1 MRHLTCTRRV
11 VSACMILV
19 EHPKQDTTQQ
29 SRMLW
34 EIGVKIVV
42 QETGCADVDWVVVGC
57 FNPSLSASVHCSV

>member
-1 MRHLTCTRRV
+1 
-11 VSACMILV
+11 MILV